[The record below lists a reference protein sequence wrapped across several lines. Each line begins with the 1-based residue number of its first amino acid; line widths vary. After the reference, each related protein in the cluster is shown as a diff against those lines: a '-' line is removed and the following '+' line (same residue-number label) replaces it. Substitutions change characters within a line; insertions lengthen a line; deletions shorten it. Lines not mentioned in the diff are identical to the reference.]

1 MRTAFFT
8 HLRRRRPRQPMYP
21 WVVPALMVAVVIVAP
36 QLAHAQGVT
45 GANGGFIA
53 PVINWFMTNF
63 VGGLIEIGV
72 IVGGVILMFMRLHLA
87 GLATMIVGSLI
98 VTNYEALAALL

>member
-1 MRTAFFT
+1 MRKTTLLDHRA
-8 HLRRRRPRQPMYP
+8 
-21 WVVPALMVAVVIVAP
+21 WALAAAALAAAAVILAP
-36 QLAHAQGVT
+36 DLAHAQAVT

-53 PVINWFMTNF
+53 PIIQWFMTNF
-63 VGGLIEIGV
+63 IGGLIEIGV

-98 VTNYEALAALL
+98 VTNYQALAALL

>member
-1 MRTAFFT
+1 MSKPTISHAREARAWQIAATA
-8 HLRRRRPRQPMYP
+8 L
-21 WVVPALMVAVVIVAP
+21 LVAAVILTP
-36 QLAHAQGVT
+36 SLAHAQAVT
-45 GANGGFIA
+45 GADGGFIA
-53 PVINWFMTNF
+53 PVLQWFMQNF

-98 VTNYEALAALL
+98 VTNYQTLAALL